1 MLFVFVKV
9 KLCHVLIHC
18 TLFFVH
24 FFPFP
29 VQWGWPTLSVAGILG
44 MIAGILASMV
54 ESIGDYY
61 ACARISGAPPPPEH
75 AVNRGIGMEGVGS
88 LLAGMWGSGNGTTSY
103 SENIGAIGITKV
115 RGQ

>member
-1 MLFVFVKV
+1 MQYLDPLYSDEIKEYTSYP
-9 KLCHVLIHC
+9 LYSL
-18 TLFFVH
+18 
-24 FFPFP
+24 
-29 VQWGWPTLSVAGILG
+29 VQWGLPTVTIAGVLG

-75 AVNRGIGMEGVGS
+75 AVNRGIGMEGFGS

-115 RGQ
+115 SS